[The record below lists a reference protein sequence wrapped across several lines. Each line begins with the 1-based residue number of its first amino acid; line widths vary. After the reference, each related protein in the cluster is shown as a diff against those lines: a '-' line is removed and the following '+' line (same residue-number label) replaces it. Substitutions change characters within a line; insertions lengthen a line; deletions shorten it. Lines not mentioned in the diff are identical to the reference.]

1 MSKQMTLK
9 QFIIFISC
17 AAALLAA
24 LIACT
29 PQRVIENKEGRL
41 GTVRDAL
48 YSIEPRQNNA
58 YVIWLRYDNE
68 GVYCTDDFAKVAK
81 LKQIHQEGTGWVYM
95 SYHTIPSGDYSS
107 VCNNVEST
115 PTHTI
120 YIINDFSEVKP
131 N

>member
-1 MSKQMTLK
+1 MSKQMTAP
-9 QFIIFISC
+9 QFLTVIFIG
-17 AAALLAA
+17 ALVFALLQG
-24 LIACT
+24 CN
-29 PQRVIENKEGRL
+29 PQRTIENKEGRL
-41 GTVRDAL
+41 GEVRDAI
-48 YSIEPRQNNA
+48 YSIEPRANNA

-81 LKQIHQEGTGWVYM
+81 LRQIHKEGTGWAYM
-95 SYHTIPSGDYSS
+95 SYHTLAYGDNTN
-107 VCNNVEST
+107 VCYNVEST

>member
-9 QFIIFISC
+9 QFLIFISC
-17 AAALLAA
+17 SAALLFGLQSCA
-24 LIACT
+24 

-41 GTVRDAL
+41 GVVRDAI

-68 GVYCTDDFAKVAK
+68 GVYCTDDFAKVNR

-95 SYHTIPSGDYSS
+95 TYHTLPPNDNTS
-107 VCNNVEST
+107 VCYNVEST

-120 YIINDFSEVKP
+120 YIINDFSEVKQ

>member
-9 QFIIFISC
+9 QFIVFISVSC
-17 AAALLAA
+17 ALLAA
-24 LIACT
+24 LVSCN
-29 PQRVIENKEGRL
+29 PQRTIENKEGRL
-41 GTVRDAL
+41 GEVRDAI
-48 YSIEPRQNNA
+48 YSIEPRANNA
-58 YVIWLRYDNE
+58 YVVWLRYDNE

-81 LKQIHQEGTGWVYM
+81 LRQIHKEGTGWVYM
-95 SYHTIPSGDYSS
+95 SYHTLIYGDNTN
-107 VCNNVEST
+107 VCYNVEST